1 MIFTQLRRSVIWC
14 VVTRLPT
21 FVMTLTALVLLTLK
35 TVKTSSN
42 VYVKI
47 LSVLLKV
54 IRPLRSFHALN
65 MDPQVAVSICTSSYG
80 QTIKSLTV
88 NSSLVC
94 VRLGRSRI
102 VLHEKN
108 SAKLPLMPQIMS
120 LRTLIA
126 VVMFLRLFKKPFHC
140 AHLTL
145 TFSDLIRSIFRSAL
159 YLTLTKGDISSIYSN
174 ILQNRDSSLNVFAFT
189 PHTLSIDTSLN
200 LKDITELMAL
210 RYVLSIKN
218 LNGIYEHAR
227 QRAELQK
234 PIPYTSQA
242 SSTDTGVQYR

>member
-21 FVMTLTALVLLTLK
+21 FVMTLTALVLLSIK

-42 VYVKI
+42 VYAKI

-54 IRPLRSFHALN
+54 IRRLRSFHALN
-65 MDPQVAVSICTSSYG
+65 MDPQVAVSICTSLYG

-94 VRLGRSRI
+94 VRLGRSRL
-102 VLHEKN
+102 VLHAKN

-120 LRTLIA
+120 LRMLIA
-126 VVMFLRLFKKPFHC
+126 VVMFLHLFRQPFRSVP
-140 AHLTL
+140 LTL
-145 TFSDLIRSIFRSAL
+145 TTSDLIRAIFRSAM

-174 ILQNRDSSLNVFAFT
+174 ILQNRESSLNVFAFT

-218 LNGIYEHAR
+218 LSGIYEHAR

-234 PIPYTSQA
+234 PIAYTSQV
-242 SSTDTGVQYR
+242 SPTNTGVLFR